1 MLKHIVLYKL
11 HDSSEEEK
19 KRITDLFRSMIGH
32 VSQLRSLETGYD
44 VLFSERSYDVALICE
59 FDDMSQ
65 LKAYKENPEHLKVAV
80 QIRAATKQNVSVDY
94 EF

>member
-11 HDSSEEEK
+11 HDSSQQEK
-19 KRITDLFRSMIGH
+19 QRIVSLFRSMIGN

-59 FDDMSQ
+59 FDDMQ
-65 LKAYKENPEHLKVAV
+65 ALKDYKQNPEHLKVAV
-80 QIRAATKQNVSVDY
+80 QIRAATKQSVSVDY

>member
-11 HDSSEEEK
+11 HDSSKEERE
-19 KRITDLFRSMIGH
+19 RITGLFRSMIGN
-32 VSQLRSLETGYD
+32 VSQLRKLETGYD

-59 FDDMSQ
+59 FDNMEE

-80 QIRAATKQNVSVDY
+80 QIRAATKQSVSVDY